1 MPKHHE
7 RKTLPYKADQMY
19 DLVAAMDLY
28 PEFLPWCTGVR
39 IRSRED
45 GKTPEGLPCEIVTA
59 DVSIRFKM
67 FRETFTSRDTLDKVS
82 RTIIIEYLDGPF
94 KYLENRWHFEE
105 SGEDCIVD
113 FHIDFEFRS
122 RALQALIGALFGHAI
137 ERLMRAFEERA
148 EVVHGGKS
156 DQEAAPNRQL

>member
-94 KYLENRWHFEE
+94 KHLENRWHFEE
-105 SGEDCIVD
+105 DGDACLVD
-113 FHIDFEFRS
+113 FFIDFEFRS
-122 RALQALIGALFGHAI
+122 RPLQMLIGSLFEHAMD
-137 ERLMRAFEERA
+137 RLMTAFEARA
-148 EVVHGGKS
+148 AEIYGKK
-156 DQEAAPNRQL
+156 DA